1 MNQALLHNID
11 NALTEFYDHS
21 LAEMNNSVLMDRV
34 DSKFVVPAGLLPQL
48 LHESKR
54 DYSVLNV
61 NGVNQ
66 SHYQNVYFDTNDLNF
81 YHNHHN
87 GKLNRIKVRHRHYV
101 DTDTAFL
108 EIKFK
113 SNKQRTQKTRKQV
126 STDASRALLENE
138 GFLAQH
144 GVHQSACLKPSQI
157 VGYKRICLV
166 NEALEERITL
176 DTGASF
182 VNPVNGCKISLDDVV
197 IIELKQR
204 RINRQSP
211 FYRLLRCLG
220 VRSQSFSKYCA
231 GISLTTEGGVKT
243 NRFKGDINKVAKIS
257 KSIRTIQP
265 GP

>member
-1 MNQALLHNID
+1 MNQALLKNID
-11 NALTEFYDHS
+11 HALNEFYDHS

-34 DSKFVVPAGLLPQL
+34 DSKFVVPADLLPQL
-48 LHESKR
+48 LQGSQG
-54 DYSVLNV
+54 DYSVLSV
-61 NGVNQ
+61 NGTNQ
-66 SHYQNVYFDTNDLNF
+66 SLYQNVYFDTDDFNF
-81 YHNHHN
+81 FHSHHN

-126 STDASRALLENE
+126 STDASRALLQSEE
-138 GFLAQH
+138 FLAQH
-144 GVHQSACLKPSQI
+144 GVHQPASLKPSQI
-157 VGYKRICLV
+157 VGYRRICLV
-166 NEALEERITL
+166 NEALEERVTL
-176 DTGASF
+176 DAGSSF

-211 FYRLLRCLG
+211 FYRLLRSLG
-220 VRSQSFSKYCA
+220 VRPQSFSKYCA
-231 GISLTTEGGVKT
+231 GVSLTANNRVKT

-257 KSIRTIQP
+257 NSIRTIQP